1 MKYDLIEIV
10 EVSSLNIIYNLCHNL
25 DFCKH
30 WLNCMPGLR
39 AVFATSQGF
48 NNEDLK

>member
-10 EVSSLNIIYNLCHNL
+10 EVSSSKHHNLCHNL